1 MILKIYKTKVN
12 GTKRSQIMV
21 GHFNTSFS
29 VPDKTS
35 RKKKKKKISNNIKK
49 LNNTI
54 NRFDLIVIYRT
65 LHPTATID
73 IFFLSI
79 QGVFNQGGQ
88 MLVHKTNYKTLENNK
103 YKELCSLSKVELT

>member
-1 MILKIYKTKVN
+1 MELKDPRLWLGILTPL
-12 GTKRSQIMV
+12 SQYLI
-21 GHFNTSFS
+21 
-29 VPDKTS
+29 KQAE
-35 RKKKKKKISNNIKK
+35 KKKISNNIKK

-88 MLVHKTNYKTLENNK
+88 MLVHKTNYRTLENNK